1 MADLLVLNPK
11 AGPTDILKNN
21 RMDKNYMTDISI
33 GIIGG
38 SGLYQM
44 DALENIEELTL
55 DTPFGHPSDSLITGT
70 LEGVPVV
77 FLARH
82 GRGHRLLP
90 SELPFRANIYAMK
103 SLGVRYLLSAS
114 AVGSLEEQI
123 KPLDM
128 VVPYQ
133 FIDRTSQRI
142 ATFFGNGIAAHI
154 GFGDPICLALAHCLE
169 DAIAHLQ
176 LPGLTLHRGGTYVCM
191 EGPAFST
198 KAESNLYRS
207 WGANII
213 GMTNLTEAK
222 LAREAEI
229 AYSTLAMVTDY
240 DCWHPDHDSVTVEM
254 VIDNLRKN
262 ASHAQEIILET
273 VRRLA
278 ANPPESVAHTAL
290 QYALITPPAAMPA
303 ETKQKLHLLLQK
315 YV

>member
-1 MADLLVLNPK
+1 
-11 AGPTDILKNN
+11 
-21 RMDKNYMTDISI
+21 MTAISI

-44 DALENIEELTL
+44 EALKEIEEIKV
-55 DTPFGHPSDSLITGT
+55 DTPFGLPSDVLITGT
-70 LEGVPVV
+70 LDGVRVV

-103 SLGVRYLLSAS
+103 ALGVRYLISAS
-114 AVGSLEEQI
+114 AVGSLQEQI

-128 VVPYQ
+128 VIPDQ
-133 FIDRTSQRI
+133 FIDRTQHRI

-154 GFGDPICLALAHCLE
+154 SFGDPVCSELARCLGE
-169 DAIAHLQ
+169 AIAHLQ
-176 LPGLTLHRGGTYVCM
+176 MPDIDLHRGGTYVCM

-207 WGANII
+207 WGADVI

-229 AYSTLAMVTDY
+229 AYATLAMVTDY

-254 VIDNLRKN
+254 VVDYLRQN
-262 ASHAQEIILET
+262 AAHAQSIIQET
-273 VRRLA
+273 VRRVA
-278 ANPPESVAHTAL
+278 ANPPESIAHDAL
-290 QYALITPPAAMPA
+290 KFALITPPDAMPEA
-303 ETKQKLHLLLQK
+303 TKEKLHLLLQK

>member
-1 MADLLVLNPK
+1 MA
-11 AGPTDILKNN
+11 
-21 RMDKNYMTDISI
+21 DISI

-44 DALENIEELTL
+44 EALKNVEEITVE
-55 DTPFGHPSDSLITGT
+55 TPFGSPSDALITGT
-70 LEGVPVV
+70 LDQVPVV

-82 GRGHRLLP
+82 GRGHRFLP

-103 SLGVRYLLSAS
+103 SLGVRYLISAS
-114 AVGSLEEQI
+114 AVGSLQEPI

-133 FIDRTSQRI
+133 FIDRTQHRI
-142 ATFFGNGIAAHI
+142 ATFFGDGIGAHI
-154 GFGDPICLALAHCLE
+154 SFGDPVCLALAHCLE

-176 LPGLTLHRGGTYVCM
+176 IPGVDLHRGGTYVCM

-207 WGANII
+207 WAADVI

-222 LAREAEI
+222 LAREAEM
-229 AYSTLAMVTDY
+229 AYATLAMVTDY
-240 DCWHPDHDSVTVEM
+240 DCWHSDHDSVTVDM
-254 VIDNLRKN
+254 VIEYLHKN
-262 ASHAQEIILET
+262 AAHAQSIIQET
-273 VRRLA
+273 VHRLA
-278 ANPPESVAHTAL
+278 ANPPASIAHDAL
-290 QYALITPPAAMPA
+290 KYALITPVDAMPA
-303 ETKQKLHLLLQK
+303 ATKEKLHLLLQK